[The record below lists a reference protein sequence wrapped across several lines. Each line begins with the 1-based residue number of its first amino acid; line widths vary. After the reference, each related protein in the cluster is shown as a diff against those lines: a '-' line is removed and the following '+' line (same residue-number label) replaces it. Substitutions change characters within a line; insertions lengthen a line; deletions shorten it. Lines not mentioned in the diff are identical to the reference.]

1 MLAAEL
7 RVVRRPNSKRGRCF
21 ATNAAATAATAGA
34 SPNRPLRASQQREAG
49 RLLSAEG
56 DIHLSQVLLAWAA
69 LCRRQGRWTV
79 GTRATRPGFDAVTGR
94 RPVGRVLTTR
104 LR

>member
-1 MLAAEL
+1 MCRVAHGDMRGALLAPCTE
-7 RVVRRPNSKRGRCF
+7 RPSQVPGRGIDKD
-21 ATNAAATAATAGA
+21 AP
-34 SPNRPLRASQQREAG
+34 S
-49 RLLSAEG
+49 LLQSREG

-69 LCRRQGRWTV
+69 LWRRQGRWTV